1 MYICSM
7 SRQSKPLRMVS
18 PVALHGC
25 PRCDGPLDLYDR
37 FPRCVVCGWED
48 YRDHDELRNGGSLTP
63 SRGPESFP
71 DKVAYRGD
79 GPRFAFSHRIE
90 ARLAA
95 TWRRGG
101 PPMPLR
107 RRSHASLRS
116 RERPHSHRSG
126 LHLPGQKTPRPPLA
140 PVRRQS
146 RLALTKTSDALP
158 EAKTLTPT
166 SYIPTR
172 RKECHKMSQNV
183 RVFRGSR
190 SSTSFLLPLVLQT

>member
-1 MYICSM
+1 
-7 SRQSKPLRMVS
+7 MVS

-95 TWRRGG
+95 TWRDTALLCPYDGAVMRYTQV
-101 PPMPLR
+101 PRAPTLLTVQ
-107 RRSHASLRS
+107 AYTCQDKK
-116 RERPHSHRSG
+116 HR
-126 LHLPGQKTPRPPLA
+126 
-140 PVRRQS
+140 VRLWRQS
-146 RLALTKTSDALP
+146 DGNLAW
-158 EAKTLTPT
+158 
-166 SYIPTR
+166 R
-172 RKECHKMSQNV
+172 
-183 RVFRGSR
+183 
-190 SSTSFLLPLVLQT
+190 

>member
-7 SRQSKPLRMVS
+7 PRQSNPLEMVS

-95 TWRRGG
+95 TWRDTALLCPYDGAVMRHSG
-101 PPMPLR
+101 P
-107 RRSHASLRS
+107 ASAHTLTVQAYTCQDKK
-116 RERPHSHRSG
+116 HR
-126 LHLPGQKTPRPPLA
+126 
-140 PVRRQS
+140 VRLWRQS
-146 RLALTKTSDALP
+146 DGNLAW
-158 EAKTLTPT
+158 
-166 SYIPTR
+166 R
-172 RKECHKMSQNV
+172 
-183 RVFRGSR
+183 
-190 SSTSFLLPLVLQT
+190 

>member
-1 MYICSM
+1 
-7 SRQSKPLRMVS
+7 MVS

-95 TWRRGG
+95 TWRDTALLCPYDGAVMRFWTQAPQAPTC
-101 PPMPLR
+101 PP
-107 RRSHASLRS
+107 S
-116 RERPHSHRSG
+116 RPTPAGDKKHRVRLWRQADG
-126 LHLPGQKTPRPPLA
+126 NLA
-140 PVRRQS
+140 WR
-146 RLALTKTSDALP
+146 
-158 EAKTLTPT
+158 
-166 SYIPTR
+166 
-172 RKECHKMSQNV
+172 
-183 RVFRGSR
+183 
-190 SSTSFLLPLVLQT
+190 